1 MENVSATEMK
11 MCKTQRMRQR
21 VDYLIEPQK
30 RQILFYLVGSDI
42 IKFNFLIIILGYN
55 RNSKNELDLHKV
67 GSKKQKIR

>member
-1 MENVSATEMK
+1 
-11 MCKTQRMRQR
+11 MRQR

-30 RQILFYLVGSDI
+30 RQILFYLVKSDI
-42 IKFNFLIIILGYN
+42 IKFNFLIIIQGYN